1 MVRTRI
7 NSIHLGRNAVRS
19 AALEHCFSH
28 FQTECGCEFTKKLVV
43 MFKDIQVS
51 ATTNEEF
58 KRHVQA
64 TSVRALNV
72 EFFSLEVFLYRF

>member
-1 MVRTRI
+1 M
-7 NSIHLGRNAVRS
+7 
-19 AALEHCFSH
+19 

-51 ATTNEEF
+51 STTNEEF

-64 TSVRALNV
+64 TGLAVSRDILVK
-72 EFFSLEVFLYRF
+72 F

>member
-1 MVRTRI
+1 MT
-7 NSIHLGRNAVRS
+7 S
-19 AALEHCFSH
+19 CF
-28 FQTECGCEFTKKLVV
+28 QAECGCEFTKKLVV

-64 TSVRALNV
+64 TSVCDWLLAITCKTIRVVIGRKL
-72 EFFSLEVFLYRF
+72 FLRLGPRVFLLL